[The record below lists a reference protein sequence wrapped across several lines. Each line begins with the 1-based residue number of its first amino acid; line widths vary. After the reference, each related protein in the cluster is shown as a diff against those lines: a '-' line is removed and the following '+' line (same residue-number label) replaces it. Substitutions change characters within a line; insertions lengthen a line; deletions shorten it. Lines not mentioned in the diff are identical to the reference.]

1 MKNPADPQAP
11 APAPVSVIGLG
22 PMGLAMADAFLAAG
36 HPVTV
41 WNRTPSRADGLLR
54 RGARLAATAEE
65 AMGAS
70 PLTVLSLTGYD
81 AVRAVLDGVGPTAL
95 EGRVLVNLTSGTPD
109 EARAGAAWA
118 AERGATHLTGG
129 VLTPPSGIGDPAS
142 TTLYSGPRDVF
153 DAHRAT
159 LEVLTGADHRGED
172 AGTAALL
179 YQLNMVMF
187 WTALSG
193 YWQALALAGAHGLTA
208 ADIRPL
214 ALDALDLGRFVE
226 FYTPR
231 VDAGDHGGDVDR
243 LAMGLASAE
252 HVLHTAAD
260 AGVDTALPAAVADLF
275 RRGVDAGRGA
285 DSSSSLVELLAEA
298 PAAG

>member
-1 MKNPADPQAP
+1 
-11 APAPVSVIGLG
+11 
-22 PMGLAMADAFLAAG
+22 MGLAMVDAFLAAG

-41 WNRTPSRADGLLR
+41 WNRTPSRADGPVR

-65 AMGAS
+65 AVGAS
-70 PLTVLSLTGYD
+70 GLTVLSLTGYD
-81 AVRAVLDGVGPTAL
+81 AVHAVLGGVGPVAL
-95 EGRVLVNLTSGTPD
+95 EGRVLVNLTSGTPA

-118 AERGATHLTGG
+118 AERGAAHLTGG
-129 VLTPPSGIGDPAS
+129 VLTPPAGIGDPAS

-153 DAHRAT
+153 DTHRAT
-159 LEVLTGADHRGED
+159 LEVLTGIDHRGED
-172 AGTAALL
+172 PGTAALL

-243 LAMGLASAE
+243 LAMGLASTE

-260 AGVDTALPAAVADLF
+260 AGVDTALPAAVAALF

-285 DSSSSLVELLAEA
+285 DSSSSLVEVLAKA
-298 PAAG
+298 PATR

>member
-1 MKNPADPQAP
+1 MSSTSVN
-11 APAPVSVIGLG
+11 APAPVTVIGLG
-22 PMGLAMADAFLAAG
+22 PMGRTMAGVFLDRG
-36 HPVTV
+36 HAVTV
-41 WNRTPSRADGLLR
+41 WNRTPSRAADLVE
-54 RGARLAATAEE
+54 RGAHLAANAEE
-65 AMGAS
+65 ALAAS
-70 PLTVLSLTGYD
+70 ELVVLSLTDYD
-81 AVRAVLDGVGPTAL
+81 AMYAL
-95 EGRVLVNLTSGTPD
+95 LGDVDPAALKGRVLVNLTSDTPD
-109 EARAGAAWA
+109 KAREAATWA
-118 AERGATHLTGG
+118 AKRGATQLTGG

-159 LEVLTGADHRGED
+159 LEVLSGADHRGED
-172 AGTAALL
+172 PGLAALL

-214 ALDALDLGRFVE
+214 AVDALNLGQFVE

-243 LAMGLASAE
+243 LSMAVASTE

-260 AGVDTALPAAVADLF
+260 AGLDTTVPEAVARIFRRAAEAGHAADSTSVLVEVLKRPAA
-275 RRGVDAGRGA
+275 
-285 DSSSSLVELLAEA
+285 
-298 PAAG
+298 